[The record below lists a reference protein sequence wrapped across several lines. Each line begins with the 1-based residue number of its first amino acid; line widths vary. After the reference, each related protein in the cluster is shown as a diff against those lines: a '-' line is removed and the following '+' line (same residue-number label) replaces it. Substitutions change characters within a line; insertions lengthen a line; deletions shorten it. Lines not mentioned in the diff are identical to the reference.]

1 MLKTTKSSFLRQGLL
16 TASVATSLFG
26 TPIAGQAFP
35 VFPQLE
41 TVNKG
46 TSVRLQGST
55 STSAVVQSLKQ
66 GFDKKYPGSQVK
78 VTTAGSKAAI
88 ANVVGGSAD
97 VAVIGRPLTPGEK
110 AQGLV
115 EVPMGREKIA
125 IVVGQ
130 KNPYTKDLTIGNFAR
145 IFRGEISN
153 WSAIGGP
160 KGVVQLVDRPESDTR
175 QAFPN
180 YPAFQNGKFV
190 PAANAVKVTDESP
203 KAMAE
208 RLGTTGV
215 SFMPISAVENVPGV
229 RVLTMHKVS
238 PTDKRYPFSHPLYYI
253 YKGAQP
259 NDAVKAFLGFAGTSV
274 GQTAMNQAGLVS
286 VSDFN
291 KEAEGA
297 GTKIAAKPA
306 EAPKTE
312 AGASP
317 KNPAD
322 PAQANA
328 LKAGEGSHAAAG
340 HAGAKGEVAKGD
352 KIANASANQIAAGN
366 ENGGVPGWVAW
377 ILLPIGLLGLLLW
390 LLPNDEEENKIS
402 SSKRPKPGDDNRR
415 TTLGGVVDRTKDTVG
430 GIAGKTTDAVGNVA
444 ETGIGAI
451 GAGAAAAT
459 GAGAAAWARLKG
471 ERDGNRDDWDETDGA
486 SDGITPEFSVEGNP
500 EFNVATPD
508 WNLADVAG
516 DVKDGAGNVVE
527 GSKNRAFDLGTG
539 AIAGGAAAAAGLAAA
554 GWNAVKSTGDTKSDE
569 GATWEFKEE
578 EEGDRI
584 TRIGDYAS
592 NKAEGFKTGASNLA
606 SGAGDAARTGFGKA
620 KDGANRLADGTE
632 NAAGGFM
639 SKLKK
644 AASTIVGDAGSA
656 ATKAK
661 DFAGDVGGGA
671 MNAAG
676 NLKDGAGN
684 VVAGGAAAVAGAAA
698 GAFLGGDRNNIILV
712 PYNSR
717 EALVRWEVDQK
728 DLETIQS
735 RGGNQ
740 LVLRLYD
747 VTEQQDPPTFQQ
759 FDLDEKIREQRIMIP
774 QRNRTYVT
782 ALGYLTR
789 SGNFLEMA
797 RSESVR
803 IPAV

>member
-1 MLKTTKSSFLRQGLL
+1 M
-16 TASVATSLFG
+16 
-26 TPIAGQAFP
+26 AGQAFP

-46 TSVRLQGST
+46 TSVRVQGST
-55 STSAVVQSLKQ
+55 STNSVIQSLKQ
-66 GFDKKYPGSQVK
+66 GFDKKYPGAQVNL
-78 VTTAGSKAAI
+78 TTVGSKAAI
-88 ANVVGGSAD
+88 ANVVQGSAD
-97 VAVIGRPLTPGEK
+97 VAVIGRPLTDTEK
-110 AQGLV
+110 AQGLIA
-115 EVPMGREKIA
+115 VPMGREKIA
-125 IVVGQ
+125 IVVGD
-130 KNPYTKDLTIGNFAR
+130 KNPYNKDLTIGNFAK

-160 KGVVQLVDRPESDTR
+160 KGAVQLVDRPDSDTR
-175 QAFPN
+175 KAFPN

-190 PAANAVKVTDESP
+190 AAANAVKVTDESP
-203 KAMAE
+203 KAMSD

-238 PTDKRYPFSHPLYYI
+238 PTDKRYPFSHPLYYV

-259 NDAVKAFLGFAGTSV
+259 NDAVKAFLGFAGTPA
-274 GQTAMNQAGLVS
+274 GQTGMNQAGLVS

-291 KEAEGA
+291 KEAAAAA
-297 GTKIAAKPA
+297 GEAGQKVAAKPA
-306 EAPKTE
+306 EAIKEAPKAN
-312 AGASP
+312 AGTNP
-317 KNPAD
+317 EKPAD
-322 PAQANA
+322 PAKANA
-328 LKAGEGSHAAAG
+328 LKAGEGSQATAG
-340 HAGAKGEVAKGD
+340 HTDAKGNKVA
-352 KIANASANQIAAGN
+352 ANPSANQIAAGN
-366 ENGGVPGWVAW
+366 ENGGLPGWLAW
-377 ILLPIGLLGLLLW
+377 ILLPLGLLGLLLW

-402 SSKRPKPGDDNRR
+402 SSRGPSSGGSRPGG
-415 TTLGGVVDRTKDTVG
+415 TTLGGAVDRTKDTALG
-430 GIAGKTTDAVGNVA
+430 GIAGKTTDTVGNVA
-444 ETGIGAI
+444 QTGIGAI
-451 GAGAAAAT
+451 GVGAAAAT

-471 ERDGNRDDWDETDGA
+471 ERDQTAAQDDWDETDGA
-486 SDGITPEFSVEGNP
+486 VDGVTPEFNSPEFSSP

-527 GSKNRAFDLGTG
+527 GAKDAVGGAFDMGTG
-539 AIAGGAAAAAGLAAA
+539 AIAGGAAAAAGVAAA
-554 GWNAVKSTGDTKSDE
+554 GWNAVKSTGDTKSDQ
-569 GATWEFKEE
+569 GATWEFKD
-578 EEGDRI
+578 GDGDDRI
-584 TRIGDYAS
+584 ARIGDYAS
-592 NKAEGFKTGASNLA
+592 DKASSFKTGAGNLA
-606 SGAGDAARTGFGKA
+606 NSAGDAAKTGFGNA
-620 KDGANRLADGTE
+620 KDAASRLADGTE

-644 AASTIVGDAGSA
+644 AASNIVGDAGNA

-661 DFAGDVGGGA
+661 DLAGDVGEGA

-684 VVAGGAAAVAGAAA
+684 VVAGGAAAVVGAGAAA
-698 GAFLGGDRNNIILV
+698 GAFLGGDRNNIVLV

-728 DLETIQS
+728 DLETIQA

-803 IPAV
+803 IPSV